1 MMLIDTALE
10 IVPRLHPKARS
21 SGMDHHSGRRAHAAP
36 SEHGAEHHD
45 KHDPGVVHAPG
56 KEFRNCRRLHAG

>member
-21 SGMDHHSGRRAHAAP
+21 SGRIITPGSARTPPPASMAQNI
-36 SEHGAEHHD
+36 
-45 KHDPGVVHAPG
+45 DPGVVHAPG